1 MADFSGGPGFLA
13 FVATL
18 LLVAGVIV
26 LLRSL
31 NKHLRKVRVNPPA
44 EAEEGASGDLPT
56 DAPAADSAPRS

>member
-13 FVATL
+13 FIATL
-18 LLVAGVIV
+18 VLVVGVVV

-44 EAEEGASGDLPT
+44 EEESEREATT
-56 DAPAADSAPRS
+56 DGSAPTA